1 MNSTIPSLMKEL
13 SNYIVMNH
21 PSDYGLDTLP
31 QEESLV
37 ELGVLDSYGVIEL
50 VEYIEETWSCHIE
63 DEEISREQMGSIR
76 KMAILIASKIDD

>member
-1 MNSTIPSLMKEL
+1 MNSTIPSLMEEL

-21 PSDYGLDTLP
+21 PSVYGLETLP

-50 VEYIEETWSCHIE
+50 VEFIEETWSCRIE
-63 DEEISREQMGSIR
+63 DEEISREKMGSIR
-76 KMAILIASKIDD
+76 KMAVLIASKK